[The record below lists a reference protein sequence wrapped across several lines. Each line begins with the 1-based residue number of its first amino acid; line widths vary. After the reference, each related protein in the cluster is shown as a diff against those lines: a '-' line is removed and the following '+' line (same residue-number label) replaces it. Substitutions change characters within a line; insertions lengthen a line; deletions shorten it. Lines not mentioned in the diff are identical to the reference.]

1 MTTPAVSAKVLARKR
16 LRVWTILLTSGLAFL
31 APSAI
36 APGLPALRADFAHV
50 DNAAFLSPLV
60 LTMPML
66 FIALA
71 GPFVGYAVDRMGRRN
86 VLIASTVL
94 YGLAGVAGLV
104 IESIHLLLVSRA
116 LLGIFLAGIMTSVT
130 ALIGDYFVGDERNRV
145 AGLQGAFMSLGTL
158 TFVVIAGL
166 LAEIHWRV
174 GFTLFAVAF
183 ALLPL
188 MWLSLY
194 EPDRAGGGGDAH
206 TPEPPPTLRQ
216 WAIIGL
222 FCALAFV
229 AMILLFMI
237 PAQTAFFLAEI
248 GVENPTRAGL
258 AIGLFNLSAGLA
270 SLSYSRIR
278 ARLSSESIFALF
290 FAIGGLGFVMTGNA
304 DSFTATMIAM
314 GIGGFSVGAFL
325 PNINLAIISRASM
338 SVRGRALG
346 ALTTMFFL
354 GQFFSPVYSVP
365 IATASSVG
373 NAFLVSGYALF
384 ALSAAFV
391 LIVIYRVL
399 RNRKAAVG

>member
-1 MTTPAVSAKVLARKR
+1 MTGPAVSAKVLARKR

-36 APGLPALRADFAHV
+36 APGLPALRADYAHV

-71 GPFVGYAVDRMGRRN
+71 GPFVGYAVDRFGRRN
-86 VLIASTVL
+86 VLITSTLL
-94 YGLAGVAGLV
+94 YGVAGISGLV
-104 IESIHLLLVSRA
+104 IDSIVLLLVSRA
-116 LLGIFLAGIMTSVT
+116 FLGVFLAGIMTSVT

-158 TFVVIAGL
+158 TFVVIAGM

-194 EPDRAGGGGDAH
+194 EPDRGSAGGAQAS
-206 TPEPPPTLRQ
+206 EPPPTVRQ
-216 WAIIGL
+216 WTTIGL

-229 AMILLFMI
+229 SMVLLFMI
-237 PAQTAFFLAEI
+237 PSQTAFFLAEI

-258 AIGLFNLSAGLA
+258 AIGLFNLSAGVA

-290 FAIGGLGFVMTGNA
+290 FAIGGVGFVMTGIA

-365 IATASSVG
+365 IAAASSVG
-373 NAFLVSGYALF
+373 NVFLVSGYALF
-384 ALSAAFV
+384 AMSVCFA
-391 LIVIYRVL
+391 LIVIYRSL
-399 RNRKAAVG
+399 RKQSGVAG